1 MQAMEDQLNKWK
13 EGLTKTR
20 KTTFGKIATF
30 FGVSEITG
38 ETWEDLESLLI
49 QADIG
54 VNTSQKLVEGI
65 KKRVEDGGLTKSED
79 FQVAVKEELDVY
91 LQDPPPFSWSMKPT
105 VALIAGVNGSGKT
118 TTLAKLG
125 LRFQKEGL
133 KVLFAAADTY
143 RAAAVDQ
150 LQVWGDRL
158 NIPVIV
164 GQKDGDPGAVVYDA
178 VQAAI
183 AREIDL
189 LLIDTA
195 GRLHTRYNLME
206 EIKKVHRV
214 AGKALPGAPHASW
227 LVMDAATGQNAI
239 HQARAFLDAI
249 PINGIILAKLDSSA
263 KGGMA
268 FAIQEELQVPI
279 IFAGLGE
286 GPEDI
291 EPFCSDAFIEGILNE
306 G

>member
-1 MQAMEDQLNKWK
+1 MQAMEEQIKKWK

-20 KTTFGKIATF
+20 KTTFGRIATI
-30 FGVSEITG
+30 FGASEITG
-38 ETWEDLESLLI
+38 GTWEELESLLI

-54 VNTSQKLVEGI
+54 VNTSLKLVEGI
-65 KKRVEDGGLTKSED
+65 KKRVEGGGLIKTED
-79 FQVAVKEELDVY
+79 FQNAVKEELSAH
-91 LQDPPPFSWSMKPT
+91 LQDPPELSWISKPT
-105 VALIAGVNGSGKT
+105 VVLITGVNGSGKT

-125 LRFQKEGL
+125 LRFQNDGM
-133 KVLFAAADTY
+133 KVLFAAADTF

-150 LQVWGDRL
+150 LQTWGDRL
-158 NIPVIV
+158 DIPVIV
-164 GQKDGDPGAVVYDA
+164 GQKDGDPGAVVFDA

-183 AREIDL
+183 ARKKDL

-227 LVMDAATGQNAI
+227 LVMDATTGQNAI
-239 HQARAFLDAI
+239 HQARAFMDAI
-249 PINGIILAKLDSSA
+249 PIDGMILAKLDSSA
-263 KGGMA
+263 KGGMV
-268 FAIQEELQVPI
+268 FAIQEELEVPI
-279 IFAGLGE
+279 FFAGLGE

-291 EPFCSDAFIEGILNE
+291 EPFQSDAFINGILDKK
-306 G
+306 